1 MCVGDVDYILCG
13 LSSIRLSAAVL
24 RTGVK
29 DLISELV
36 GSAEPV
42 SPQKSLQSPSWAG
55 TKVSFLYTEE
65 LLLTLAP
72 TVLNASGALG
82 SLRIIFPNLTFAEHA
97 FSVMI
102 KD

>member
-1 MCVGDVDYILCG
+1 MCVRDVDYILCG
-13 LSSIRLSAAVL
+13 LSSICLSTAVL
-24 RTGVK
+24 CTGVK

-42 SPQKSLQSPSWAG
+42 SLQKSLQSLSWAG
-55 TKVSFLYTEE
+55 TDVSSLCTGD
-65 LLLTLAP
+65 LRLMLAP
-72 TVLNASGALG
+72 TALNASGALG
-82 SLRIIFPNLTFAEHA
+82 SLHIIFPNLTFAEHT